1 MSRDFNSGDLPDY
14 GAQPNFELNFDPLG
28 TPAPPPTQPPIQAAS
43 APPVQPLDT
52 SDSDGDTDTDDLTD
66 LPRYRGATNDPTFG
80 YLLALAL
87 AVGLSPLISAG
98 QAELRYT
105 IAWFTLA
112 SFGVL
117 AWLFGNSARVGQ
129 EKPENVLWGISF
141 GLILGV
147 PLLAFGGAILASAVN
162 LLFDMMSIGTLLAYL
177 IFVMPLSETLFFRA
191 VMQENRPFWM
201 IGLMGALWSVVL
213 YAPHLDL
220 LRFPFV
226 ALVICAVLAM
236 MSMTYSYVR
245 QRNGLAAAW
254 VCQVVVNMVL
264 VFIPFISR

>member
-1 MSRDFNSGDLPDY
+1 MSRDVEHGDLPDY
-14 GAQPNFELNFDPLG
+14 NTQPNFDFTLDP
-28 TPAPPPTQPPIQAAS
+28 TAPQPPQ
-43 APPVQPLDT
+43 DT
-52 SDSDGDTDTDDLTD
+52 EIVDEVDEIEDSTGFA
-66 LPRYRGATNDPTFG
+66 RYRGSSNDSTFG

-87 AVGLSPLISAG
+87 VIGLSPLISAE

-105 IAWFTLA
+105 VGWLVLA
-112 SFGVL
+112 GFGVT
-117 AWLFGNSARVGQ
+117 AWLFGTSARIGQ
-129 EKPENVLWGISF
+129 EKPENVVWGVSF

-147 PLLAFGGAILASAVN
+147 PLLAFGGAILGSAVQ
-162 LLFDMMSIGTLLAYL
+162 LLFGMMSMGTLLAYL
-177 IFVMPLSETLFFRA
+177 VFVIPLSETLFFRG

-201 IGLMGALWSVVL
+201 IGLMGALWSIVL
-213 YAPHLDL
+213 FAPHLDF

-226 ALVICAVLAM
+226 AVVICAVLSM

-254 VCQVVVNMVL
+254 VCQVVVNIVL

>member
-1 MSRDFNSGDLPDY
+1 MSQNFNSGDVPDY

-28 TPAPPPTQPPIQAAS
+28 TPASPSQPMPPTAQALAEPDADDES
-43 APPVQPLDT
+43 DADALD
-52 SDSDGDTDTDDLTD
+52 DS
-66 LPRYRGATNDPTFG
+66 PRYRGATNDPTFG

-87 AVGLSPLISAG
+87 AVGLSPLIGAG

-105 IAWFTLA
+105 VAWLTLA
-112 SFGVL
+112 TFGVL

-147 PLLAFGGAILASAVN
+147 PLLAFGGSILSAAVD
-162 LLFDMMSIGTLLAYL
+162 LLFSMMSVGTLLAYL
-177 IFVMPLSETLFFRA
+177 IFVVPLSETLFFRG

-213 YAPHLDL
+213 FAPHLDL

-226 ALVICAVLAM
+226 AVVISAVLAM

-254 VCQVVVNMVL
+254 VCQVVVNIVL
-264 VFIPFISR
+264 VFVPFISR

>member
-28 TPAPPPTQPPIQAAS
+28 TVSPPPQSTQAAPV
-43 APPVQPLDT
+43 PPVQPPVEDADT
-52 SDSDGDTDTDDLTD
+52 DTDTDDTDDLTD
-66 LPRYRGATNDPTFG
+66 APRYRGATNDPTFG

-87 AVGLSPLISAG
+87 AVGLSPLISAE
-98 QAELRYT
+98 QSELRYT
-105 IAWFTLA
+105 IAWLTLA

-147 PLLAFGGAILASAVN
+147 PLLAFGGAILSSAVN
-162 LLFDMMSIGTLLAYL
+162 LLFGMMSIGTLLAYL

-226 ALVICAVLAM
+226 AVVICAVLAM

-254 VCQVVVNMVL
+254 VCQVVVNIVL
-264 VFIPFISR
+264 VFVPFISR